1 MKGDDAM
8 GGIRRIKL
16 AMLAL
21 VSLTFVLMI
30 SCTSV
35 DTGAVINF
43 PAMAPTVAPLT
54 ADSYE
59 IKGRVT
65 GTAEVSFTNPSDGDT
80 LHYGVLTPSLLPSS
94 IEDINYNA
102 FDVAIANAIYEM
114 VRQGE
119 ELGADFLLFPTYM
132 LENTENDTLKVRA
145 TAVAAALIDR

>member
-1 MKGDDAM
+1 MKRV
-8 GGIRRIKL
+8 RRIKL
-16 AMLAL
+16 LAL
-21 VSLTFVLMI
+21 LTLVLPTFFLMM

-35 DTGAVINF
+35 KTGAITNF
-43 PAMAPTVAPLT
+43 PAMSPTVAPLT

-65 GTAEVSFTNPSDGDT
+65 GTAEVSFADPSNGDT
-80 LHYGVLTPSLLPSS
+80 LHYGLLTPSMEPVSVS
-94 IEDINYNA
+94 DISHTA
-102 FDVAIANAIYEM
+102 FDIAIANAVYEM

-119 ELGADFLLFPTYM
+119 ELGADFLLFPTYT